1 MTAATKVPLRRALS
15 AAHTSERMIRLARFL
30 VVGAVL
36 VAVSP
41 AAAVAKDGGDEVR
54 AVRACGNGVTAK
66 LRAKTSDRGIEVR
79 FEVDYGRRGVAW
91 RVALV
96 HERRVAWKGTVRT
109 TRSGGSFE
117 VRRTVPDFRGA
128 DTVSAQA
135 WGPRGAVCRAAVT
148 LPGE

>member
-1 MTAATKVPLRRALS
+1 MTAATKVPLRRDMP
-15 AAHTSERMIRLARFL
+15 AAHTCERMIRFARSL
-30 VVGAVL
+30 VVGVVL

-54 AVRACGNGVTAK
+54 VVRACGNGVTAK
-66 LRAKTSDRGIEVR
+66 LRAKASDDGIEVR